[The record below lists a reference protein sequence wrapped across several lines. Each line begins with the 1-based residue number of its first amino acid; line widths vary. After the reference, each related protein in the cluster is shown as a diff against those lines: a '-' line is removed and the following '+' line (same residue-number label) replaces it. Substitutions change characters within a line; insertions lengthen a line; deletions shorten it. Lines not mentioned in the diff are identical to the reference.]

1 MEYKR
6 SNGTKAIVEGDMVEY
21 EGMRPRK
28 QAIGVN
34 YANGVSFGG
43 YLSSFKDSFTEE
55 LIGIE
60 SGMGDIVKAKI
71 GNIREA
77 YELLKS
83 KLEGKENI
91 NVFEISAIVLETVNE
106 YFGGF
111 KNLEQR
117 MDYYYPEDFEES
129 KDNKISNLKGK
140 GSAMCVERA
149 ALAQNLLKS
158 LGINSV
164 YKASGIV
171 KDEHK
176 EAHCYNL
183 IEYEGKYYIFDTSLP
198 NLIDG
203 VISPLIAEIDK
214 ETFDTLSTPLSDIG
228 ISVSVS
234 HYNPYRNVDMSI
246 TYDSGRKKQIEVEPL
261 RDQLKKEL

>member
-1 MEYKR
+1 MEYTR
-6 SNGTKAIVEGDMVEY
+6 SNGTKVIVEGDMVEY
-21 EGMRPRK
+21 EGMKPRK

-34 YANGVSFGG
+34 YAHGVSFGG
-43 YLSSFKDSFTEE
+43 YLSSFKDSFNEE

-60 SGMGDIVKAKI
+60 SGMGDIVKAQI

-111 KNLEQR
+111 KNLEHR

-129 KDNKISNLKGK
+129 KDNRISNLKGK

-164 YKASGIV
+164 FKASGIV
-171 KDEHK
+171 KDNHK

-214 ETFDTLSTPLSDIG
+214 ETFDTLSNPLSDIG
-228 ISVSVS
+228 ISVSTA
-234 HYNPYRNVDMSI
+234 HYNPYRSVDMSI